1 MNADTVT
8 IDRIIDLATAMGIAH
23 AATIRLAASCHR
35 GDVSPAEAAEEI
47 NETMRLL
54 AIAAE

>member
-1 MNADTVT
+1 MNADAIT
-8 IDRIIDLATAMGIAH
+8 IDRITELATAIGIAY
-23 AATIRLAASCHR
+23 AATQRLAASCHR
-35 GDVSPAEAAEEI
+35 GEVSPAEAAEEI